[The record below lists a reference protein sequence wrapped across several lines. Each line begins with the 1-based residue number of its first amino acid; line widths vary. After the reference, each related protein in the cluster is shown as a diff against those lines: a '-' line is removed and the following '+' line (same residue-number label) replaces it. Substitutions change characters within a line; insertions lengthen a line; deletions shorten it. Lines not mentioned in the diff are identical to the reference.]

1 MTYYDKVFFIRQKYI
16 RNSPELQK
24 TLQWHLEEHLTRNTN
39 GAAYFNAA
47 VKLSSL
53 KLIKLPLGHKLD
65 QKHIRKNGYR
75 SMKLQV

>member
-1 MTYYDKVFFIRQKYI
+1 MTYDDKVFFIRQKYI
-16 RNSPELQK
+16 RNPPELQK
-24 TLQWHLEEHLTRNTN
+24 KLQWHLEEQLTRNTN
-39 GAAYFNAA
+39 GAAYFNVT

-53 KLIKLPLGHKLD
+53 KLIKLPLGHKRD